1 MSDSI
6 ILQQPNESA
15 KDYRIRLY
23 KNKDIYGL
31 SNVEIGKLCN
41 EAFGVNYDESA
52 HRKKT
57 TSYLQGY
64 YDAKEE
70 FDNSDDQIS
79 SLLNELKENKRELQ
93 KERYK
98 LQSEKIDYNRSLR
111 EEARDELITEKI
123 VEAINKLDVLS
134 TPLPTSNKTHDN
146 EKEYALII
154 SDSHFGSEFC
164 IKGFRGEI
172 INEYSPEIFI
182 ERMNILFDNVLD
194 IIKKENIKC
203 LHIYNLG
210 DDIDGCLR
218 VSQLWKLRYGVV
230 DATIKYANVLATW
243 LNNLSYYVP
252 VKYQMVVDSNHSQL
266 RMLGQPKN
274 TFKEDNMS
282 KVISSF
288 IKERLKDN
296 ANFIFEENE
305 TGMIYDNLCGYNIV
319 GFHGESKNMKKTIN
333 NFSRIYDVNINYLLA
348 GHYHH
353 NVYEEVGKYCDCIN
367 VGSIIGIDDYSMSL
381 QMTSLPSAKL
391 LCFENGK
398 GKSIEYNIVL
408 E

>member
-1 MSDSI
+1 M

-15 KDYRIRLY
+15 KAYRVRLY
-23 KNKDIYGL
+23 MNKDLYGL
-31 SNVEIGKLCN
+31 SNVEIGNLCN
-41 EAFGVNYDESA
+41 KAFGVNYDEST

-57 TSYLQGY
+57 MNYLQGY

-70 FDNSDDQIS
+70 FDNADDQIS
-79 SLLNELKENKRELQ
+79 SLLNELKETKRELQ

-123 VEAINKLDVLS
+123 VNAIHDLDELNA
-134 TPLPTSNKTHDN
+134 PLQILN
-146 EKEYALII
+146 EKHDDKKEYVLVI

-172 INEYSPEIFI
+172 INEYSPEIFKK
-182 ERMNILFDNVLD
+182 RMNVLFDEVLE
-194 IIKKENIKC
+194 IIKKENIDC

-230 DATIKYANVLATW
+230 DATIKYADIMSTW
-243 LNNLSYYVP
+243 LNNLSYYVQI
-252 VKYQMVVDSNHSQL
+252 KYQMVVDSNHSQL

-288 IKERLKDN
+288 IKERLRN
-296 ANFIFEENE
+296 NPNFIFTENE

-319 GFHGESKNMKKTIN
+319 GFHGESKNMKKTIH
-333 NFSRIYDVNINYLLA
+333 NFSKIYNIDINYLLA

-353 NVYEEVGKYCDCIN
+353 NVYEEGGKYCDCIN
-367 VGSIIGIDDYSMSL
+367 VGSIIGVDDYSLSL
-381 QMTSLPSAKL
+381 QTTALSSAKL
-391 LCFENGK
+391 LCFKSGK
-398 GKSIEYNIVL
+398 GKAIEYNIIL